1 MEQIGMPENKKD
13 TVDLDQELD
22 DLRQELEYFQQ
33 EKDRI
38 RSIIGKIGGML
49 KFHSK
54 FFNIILI
61 ILTVG
66 CLALSIVVDD
76 TSFRLLMIEIASAAV
91 SLKIIYLIHCQM
103 KVNHFKLWMMS
114 SIEWRLNELT
124 RIVRDQKNDD
134 KDS

>member
-1 MEQIGMPENKKD
+1 MAENKRDK
-13 TVDLDQELD
+13 VDLGQELD

-33 EKDRI
+33 EKERI
-38 RSIIGKIGGML
+38 RSIIGKIGGMP

-61 ILTVG
+61 VLTVG
-66 CLALSIVVDD
+66 CLALSIVVHD

-124 RIVRDQKNDD
+124 RIVRDQNDGKSS

>member
-1 MEQIGMPENKKD
+1 MKKAKD
-13 TVDLDQELD
+13 KVNLDEEIEDLK
-22 DLRQELEYFQQ
+22 QELEYFQQ

-38 RSIIGKIGGML
+38 RSIIGKIGGMP

-54 FFNIILI
+54 LFNIILI

-66 CLALSIVVDD
+66 CLVLSIVVND

-124 RIVRDQKNDD
+124 RIVRNQKND

>member
-1 MEQIGMPENKKD
+1 MPENKKD